1 MNHKNLFVYFLI
13 LMLSFVA
20 CTNDSKSAKQNQ
32 TKDPEKKRLNTYGAD
47 SLDIDIFNNLLQYA
61 HKEKLSEK
69 PLPEI
74 EIAVARYF
82 LSTPYV
88 AKTLDINGKEHL
100 VINLR
105 ELDCTTFL
113 ENVVSIS
120 TCIKNNT
127 TDFETYCQTLINF
140 RYRNGTLD
148 KYPSRLHYFTD
159 WLLDNEEKQLISIV
173 SNTFATDRFDPT
185 VNFMSTH
192 PQSYPQLEN
201 EEFVEQIDEIEKEV
215 SQAKLMFVPKE
226 NIQEIEK
233 YVQNG
238 DLIAIT
244 TNIPGLD
251 IAHVGLAYFVNERL
265 HLFHASSTQKEVV
278 ISEETLQDY
287 LKGITKNNGIIVA
300 RLQE

>member
-74 EIAVARYF
+74 VIAVARYF